1 MIFCRISLPKVLKM
15 PGVKEMVEVVSQ
27 LTRSKCGVSLVQ
39 EALEEVGVV
48 QYLAH
53 LPNTAQNQE
62 DSLRSDNAMHGIHL
76 ELFLPACPQYL
87 EEKQR
92 ECLTGQLWVW

>member
-1 MIFCRISLPKVLKM
+1 M

-53 LPNTAQNQE
+53 LPNTVQSQE
-62 DSLRSDNAMHGIHL
+62 DSLRSDNGMHGILHL

-87 EEKQR
+87 EEKQK
-92 ECLTGQLWVW
+92 ECLTGQLWLW